1 MGVSYQLDGSH
12 RVLESIGLSHI
23 GKSGHCGDSVESS
36 GHIEGAP
43 LQLGSNSVISIRCN
57 QKNNQTTKFDQM
69 TQIWFGQI
77 DVRSI
82 TAKTAQAH

>member
-1 MGVSYQLDGSH
+1 MGIGLSH

-43 LQLGSNSVISIRCN
+43 LQLITRGSL
-57 QKNNQTTKFDQM
+57 QGLF
-69 TQIWFGQI
+69 FG
-77 DVRSI
+77 R
-82 TAKTAQAH
+82 